1 MHECNMAYYIIFDM
15 KMYKAEIVCVS
26 AFCYK
31 IFIDF

>member
-1 MHECNMAYYIIFDM
+1 MAYYIIFDM

-31 IFIDF
+31 TFSDF